1 MWWAPGCKAPG
12 SVTKVGTP
20 LKFQKTQPFSCNKLK
35 FIPMKLKVYYAYI
48 LDHKGAP
55 VMQTRFCT
63 SSRQAAAVANQI
75 IEKCPPAMG
84 FNIRFREVDIKEIAE
99 LLNGAFLFFY
109 LFFPTHNL

>member
-1 MWWAPGCKAPG
+1 
-12 SVTKVGTP
+12 
-20 LKFQKTQPFSCNKLK
+20 
-35 FIPMKLKVYYAYI
+35 MKLKVYYAYI

-84 FNIRFREVDIKEIAE
+84 FNIRFKEVTIKEIAE
-99 LLNGAFLFFY
+99 LLNGAFLFFTFSSQPVTY
-109 LFFPTHNL
+109 SKIICYENKN